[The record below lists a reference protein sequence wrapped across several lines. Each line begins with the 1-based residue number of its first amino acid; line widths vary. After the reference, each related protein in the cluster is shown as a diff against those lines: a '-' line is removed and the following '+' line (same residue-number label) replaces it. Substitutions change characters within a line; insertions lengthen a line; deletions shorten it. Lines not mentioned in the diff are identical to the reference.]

1 MFETNLK
8 VELMVDGSEYIKQ
21 THIILLAMGKFE
33 AVESC
38 SNHSTNVSKYL
49 KLCVQSGYYTNS
61 MATLF

>member
-1 MFETNLK
+1 
-8 VELMVDGSEYIKQ
+8 MVDGSEYIKQ

-38 SNHSTNVSKYL
+38 SNHSTNISKYL